1 MWLVPM
7 YIKQKKKARIQYAIF
22 IQSVTESMVL
32 TIRMNLA
39 TIGLRIKTYLA
50 EAIK

>member
-22 IQSVTESMVL
+22 IQSVIESMVL
-32 TIRMNLA
+32 TIQ
-39 TIGLRIKTYLA
+39 RITGKNIFSRSNKI
-50 EAIK
+50 AI